1 MSRLATVAVVLA
13 AAASAVLL
21 NVLLLNQASSSND
34 PVGKLT
40 PAAAWFWRTAI
51 ESTLAASAVRFP
63 STARLRWLP
72 AAAGF
77 RG

>member
-1 MSRLATVAVVLA
+1 MTRLATLTLVLA

-40 PAAAWFWRTAI
+40 PTAHLPAQGLPPAPPGVI
-51 ESTLAASAVRFP
+51 QP
-63 STARLRWLP
+63 STGP
-72 AAAGF
+72 IKGE
-77 RG
+77 GKDD

>member
-1 MSRLATVAVVLA
+1 MTRLATLTLVLA

-40 PAAAWFWRTAI
+40 PTAH
-51 ESTLAASAVRFP
+51 LPAQG
-63 STARLRWLP
+63 LP
-72 AAAGF
+72 AAPPGVIQPST
-77 RG
+77 GPIKGEGEDD